1 MTGERR
7 CVREPFSEAVR
18 NEFSDEDGMETAINW
33 QETENHLAELRDLI
47 NRWLDRFTDLPEDCP
62 DRLKAA
68 MRYSLLLPG
77 KRFRPILV
85 LLAAEACGADPE
97 DAIVPACAVE
107 MIHCYSLIHDDLPAM
122 DDDDLRRGQPTCHRQ
137 FDEAT
142 AILAGDALLTL
153 AFELLAKRVEPADR
167 AVRCCRILA
176 EAAGPCALVGG
187 QADDIQAPNLPP
199 SLDLLER
206 IHRRKTGALI
216 ECAVSLG
223 AIMGD
228 AGSEVLN
235 GLTEYGRAVGLAFQ
249 ITDDLL
255 DLLGDE
261 KLVGKRLQ
269 KDSKQNK
276 LTFPSV
282 LGVEQSRK
290 RIEELI
296 EAACRALEDLPI
308 ERRHLVALAINLKSR
323 TH

>member
-1 MTGERR
+1 
-7 CVREPFSEAVR
+7 
-18 NEFSDEDGMETAINW
+18 METAINW
-33 QETENHLAELRDLI
+33 QETEQHLGELRELI
-47 NRWLDRFTDLPEDCP
+47 NRWLDRLTDLPDDCP

-77 KRFRPILV
+77 KRFRPVLV
-85 LLAAEACGADPE
+85 LLAAEACGTDPE
-97 DAIVPACAVE
+97 EAIVPACAVE

-122 DDDDLRRGQPTCHRQ
+122 DNDDLRRGQPTCHRQ

-153 AFELLAKRVEPADR
+153 AFEVLAKRVEPPDR
-167 AVRCCRILA
+167 AVRCCQVLA
-176 EAAGPCALVGG
+176 EAAGPCSLVGG
-187 QADDIQAPNLPP
+187 QADDIQAPNLAPT
-199 SLDLLER
+199 LDLLER

-216 ECAVSLG
+216 ECAVALG
-223 AIMGD
+223 AIMGN
-228 AGSEVLN
+228 AGPEILN
-235 GLTEYGRAVGLAFQ
+235 GLLEYGRSVGLAFQ

-269 KDSKQNK
+269 KDNEQKK
-276 LTFPSV
+276 LTFPAV
-282 LGVEQSRK
+282 LGVEESRNK
-290 RIEELI
+290 IEELI
-296 EAACRALEDLPI
+296 EAACRALEGLPI

>member
-1 MTGERR
+1 MD
-7 CVREPFSEAVR
+7 FAL
-18 NEFSDEDGMETAINW
+18 NW
-33 QETENHLAELRDLI
+33 QETEKHLAELRDLV
-47 NRWLDRFTDLPEDCP
+47 NQWLDKLTDLPDGCP

-68 MRYSLLLPG
+68 MRYSLLAPG
-77 KRFRPILV
+77 KRLRPTLV

-97 DAIVPACAVE
+97 EAIAPACAIE

-122 DDDDLRRGQPTCHRQ
+122 DNDDLRRGQPTCHRQ

-153 AFELLAKRVEPADR
+153 AFETLSRYVEPADR
-167 AVRCCRILA
+167 AVQCCRLLA
-176 EAAGPCALVGG
+176 EAAGPCQLVGG
-187 QADDIQAPNLPP
+187 QADDIQSPTLTPT
-199 SLDLLER
+199 LDLLER

-216 ECAVSLG
+216 ECALK
-223 AIMGD
+223 MGGIVGS
-228 AGSEVLN
+228 ANSEVLN
-235 GLTEYGRAVGLAFQ
+235 GLAEYGRAIGLAFQ

-269 KDSKQNK
+269 KDNRQKK
-276 LTFPSV
+276 LTFPSL
-282 LGVEQSRK
+282 LGVEESRK
-290 RIEELI
+290 RLDELI
-296 EAACRALEDLPI
+296 EAACRVLEGLPI

>member
-1 MTGERR
+1 M
-7 CVREPFSEAVR
+7 
-18 NEFSDEDGMETAINW
+18 DTAINW
-33 QETENHLAELRDLI
+33 QETEEHLAELRDLI
-47 NRWLDRFTDLPEDCP
+47 NGWLDRFTDLPEDCP

-122 DDDDLRRGQPTCHRQ
+122 DNDDLRRGQPTCHRQ

-167 AVRCCRILA
+167 ANRCCRILA

-216 ECAVSLG
+216 ECAVALG

-228 AGSEVLN
+228 AGSEVLS
-235 GLTEYGRAVGLAFQ
+235 GLAEYGRAVGLAFQ

-269 KDSKQNK
+269 KDSEQNK

-282 LGVEQSRK
+282 VGVEQSRK
-290 RIEELI
+290 KIEELI
-296 EAACRALEDLPI
+296 EAACHALKDLPI